1 MKAFEIQLKQELGV
15 GGKMLPKGT
24 VIIRGQVAIEGAD
37 MRKVAAWINTGF
49 AEVIY
54 QKQADQRGVEAHGK
68 K

>member
-1 MKAFEIQLKQELGV
+1 MKAFEIRLKQELGV

-24 VIIRGQVAIEGAD
+24 VIVSGQIAVAGAE
-37 MRKVAAWINTGF
+37 MRKAAMWINTGF

-54 QKQADQRGVEAHGK
+54 PKQADQKGVDAHGK